1 MGLDGWS
8 WTSRR
13 TWHVWRLI
21 SWLNIRISVYS
32 WLAKVKIWVM
42 TNPGNSTYPF
52 QVWLS
57 RVGWPRSTISSPS
70 IGVASNCPSITSSC
84 GENTSI
90 LSPPTCFHIWESWS
104 QIKYVPQAQ
113 PPPPAAPQAKTAR
126 QEVRYLCSLFSL
138 QLLNFNIIE
147 WYSHICTYGVQML
160 VKKLVTLLP
169 PGTSE
174 ETIKKSIQVLRAKNG
189 KLSGKSP
196 NFFCQQQFETRIC
209 FQDGQQA
216 RLPQQSTNLFK
227 EGKSEFLCDGE
238 KTYFSSAFVV
248 RFVNSITLMAFQFC
262 ILRHW
267 NKSKEKISW
276 QHCIGGRRKKISNR
290 NKTLAN
296 IFKYAPILTSSSLL
310 IGNGY
315 PVAVNNLSTWLCLNA
330 CEPFDW

>member
-13 TWHVWRLI
+13 TWHVWWLI

-57 RVGWPRSTISSPS
+57 RVGWPRSTISSTS

-90 LSPPTCFHIWESWS
+90 LSLPTCFHICESWS

-138 QLLNFNIIE
+138 QLLNFINIE

-267 NKSKEKISW
+267 NESK
-276 QHCIGGRRKKISNR
+276 RKDF
-290 NKTLAN
+290 LAALYWRKAEED
-296 IFKYAPILTSSSLL
+296 IK
-310 IGNGY
+310 
-315 PVAVNNLSTWLCLNA
+315 
-330 CEPFDW
+330 